1 MRFLNSSTIKLL
13 VRCGV
18 HRCRYV
24 SEGFSNQYSSSAKPE
39 QQLLAI
45 KGINLNTY
53 IQSLEN
59 ELKILT
65 RNNIKN
71 NRYLELQNVMKIL
84 QERHTVLDNIKNL
97 KELLSSEDN
106 EMKHLAEEEKKKFEV
121 NISELDKKLI
131 ESLIPGDKDDI
142 CDNMILEVQA
152 GVGGQEAMLFAKELF
167 DMYSNFAQYK
177 GWEFELAEHLTSD
190 IGGLRHAVA
199 IITGRQSYRY
209 FKHEAGIHRVQRTPT
224 TEKSGRIHTSTA
236 SVIAMP
242 QPSEVVVDINQ
253 KDLRIDTKR
262 ASGAGGQHVNKTE
275 SAVRITHLPTGISVE
290 CQVDRS
296 QIKNRNMAM
305 ARLSAILYDKE
316 QESQRAHIESTKKS
330 QVKSRNRNEKI
341 RTYNFNQ
348 NRITD
353 HRYGIHVHNLQ
364 AFLEGGHVLEELIT
378 EIDEQYRLETLFSA
392 VNNTK

>member
-1 MRFLNSSTIKLL
+1 MSILKRRHI
-13 VRCGV
+13 V
-18 HRCRYV
+18 
-24 SEGFSNQYSSSAKPE
+24 
-39 QQLLAI
+39 I
-45 KGINLNTY
+45 DNL
-53 IQSLEN
+53 
-59 ELKILT
+59 
-65 RNNIKN
+65 
-71 NRYLELQNVMKIL
+71 
-84 QERHTVLDNIKNL
+84 KNL

-106 EMKHLAEEEKKKFEV
+106 EIKELVDEEKKKFEA
-121 NISELDKKLI
+121 NINELDKKLI
-131 ESLIPGDKDDI
+131 ESLIPVDKDDI
-142 CDNMILEVQA
+142 CDTMVLEVQA
-152 GVGGQEAMLFAKELF
+152 GVGGQEAMLFAKELYN
-167 DMYSNFAQYK
+167 MYSNFAQYK
-177 GWEFELAEHLTSD
+177 GWELELAEYLPSE

-199 IITGRQSYRY
+199 LINGKQSYRY

-242 QPSEVVVDINQ
+242 QPSEVEVNMNQ
-253 KDLRIDTKR
+253 KDLKIDTKR

-296 QIKNRNMAM
+296 QIKNRKVAM
-305 ARLSAILYDKE
+305 ARLLAILYDKE
-316 QESQRAHIESTKKS
+316 QESQRAHIENTKKS

-353 HRYGIHVHNLQ
+353 HRYGINVHNLQ